1 MSPEVVGII
10 GLAVLIVLLFLRMW
24 IGFAMAFV
32 GFFGYAFLEGFKPAF
47 GIVGTVP
54 YSTVAFYPV
63 TVVPLFI
70 LMGVIVANT
79 GVSGDLYNAAY
90 KWVGHLR
97 GGLAM
102 ATILACAGFAAIT
115 GSSSAGAVTMGKV
128 ALPEMKR
135 YQYDDSMATG
145 CVASGGTLGILIPPS
160 LGFIL
165 YGILTEQSVGM
176 LFMAGIL
183 PGLLLTALFIITIVV
198 ITARRPQAGPP
209 GPKTGFK
216 EKVISLKQTW
226 QVLVLFL
233 LELGGIYLGVF
244 TPTEAGAVGAFGAI
258 LITLLTRRLTSR
270 IFVDS
275 ILDAGL
281 TTAMVLML
289 LIGAFIS
296 MRFLAVTK
304 LPFLLAETIGQLQL
318 SPYALITAITIFYL
332 IVGMFLDIFS
342 GITLTLPIIYPTITA
357 LGFDPIWF
365 GVLMVLVMEMGLVTP
380 PVGLNV
386 FVLAGVTDVPLST
399 IFRGVL
405 PFVAAMIICV
415 IIITLFPEIAL
426 FIPSM
431 M

>member
-233 LELGGIYLGVF
+233 LVLGGIYLGVF